1 MQQPITPD
9 NYSFDWQTFA
19 DERGTL
25 SVSNLSDGEAL
36 PFEVGRVFWIT
47 NVPEG
52 QKRGTHA
59 HRSCHEALVCLQ
71 GSFKVKVDNGCGVS
85 FVQTLDSPQKGL
97 YIPPM
102 VWCEL
107 YDFTPDAVCLCLA
120 SGPYDKE
127 GYLATLEAWQAAL

>member
-9 NYSFDWQTFA
+9 NYSFDWQTFT

-52 QKRGTHA
+52 QKRGNHA
-59 HRSCHEALVCLQ
+59 HRTCHEALVCLQ
-71 GSFKVKVDNGCGVS
+71 GSFKVKVDNGNGVS
-85 FVQTLDSPQKGL
+85 FVQILDSPQKGL